1 MSPDEKRSGEK
12 TNKARKC
19 RACKQTA
26 VSSAGAKIPA
36 QMTSCQPSNANEKTP
51 DPFSSPFSSRDLIG
65 LAVRDAVVGVDVG
78 LDLGQPVLDLEGLG
92 QGDFVKG
99 QLDLGHGG
107 ARRG

>member
-36 QMTSCQPSNANEKTP
+36 QMTSCHPSNANEKTA
-51 DPFSSPFSSRDLIG
+51 DPFSSRDLIG
-65 LAVRDAVVGVDVG
+65 LAVGDAVVGVDVG